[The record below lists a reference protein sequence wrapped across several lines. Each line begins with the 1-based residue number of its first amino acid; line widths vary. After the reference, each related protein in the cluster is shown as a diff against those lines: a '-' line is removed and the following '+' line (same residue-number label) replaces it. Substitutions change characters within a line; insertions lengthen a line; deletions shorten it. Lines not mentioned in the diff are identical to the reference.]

1 MKKNFILIF
10 LILFYVYNS
19 TAEDFIDR
27 FNISGKKP
35 EIHKIEYLE
44 ESQKIIADCEYA
56 DLTIN
61 FSDENKCVV
70 NIQTDNS
77 KFETVCS
84 IKKDMLEGIYHFN
97 LNKTIPCLL
106 ICYYAEDATG
116 LSANIMK
123 ALLIKLY
130 DKKNELIQLS
140 TFGSV
145 YKNFIDTNNDGTFEF
160 ICIDLFYNPKT
171 DDERFF
177 IANYFILSDEIKNIS
192 DKTQL
197 KMIGL
202 YNGEIVVK
210 KQNDINYKLLTKPS
224 IF

>member
-1 MKKNFILIF
+1 MKKNIF
-10 LILFYVYNS
+10 LFIFIFCFVAITS
-19 TAEDFIDR
+19 SEDFIDR

-35 EIHKIEYLE
+35 EIHKIDYLE

-56 DLTIN
+56 DLTMN
-61 FSDENKCVV
+61 FSGENKCIV
-70 NIQTDNS
+70 NIQANNS
-77 KFETVCS
+77 KFESVCS
-84 IKKDMLEGIYHFN
+84 INKNMFEGIYHFN
-97 LNKTIPCLL
+97 LNKSTPCLL
-106 ICYYAEDATG
+106 ICYYAEGATG

-130 DKKNELIQLS
+130 DKKIELIQLS

-160 ICIDLFYNPKT
+160 ICIDLFYPKT

-177 IANYFILSDEIKNIS
+177 IANYFTLSDEIKNIS

-202 YNGEIVVK
+202 YNDEIVVR
-210 KQNDINYKLLTKPS
+210 KQNEIDYKLLTKPS